1 MLDIQ
6 NVTYRIAGRTLFE
19 NMSAHIPAN
28 HRMGLIGRNGC
39 GKSTL
44 FKLICDEL
52 HADEG
57 SLTVQNDIKISTVAQ
72 EMPATSDTPVEFVLK
87 SHQERHDLLVESE
100 TTTDPYRLAEVH
112 QRLIDINAY
121 EAPARAAKILSGLGF
136 SEDEQHKPLSSFSGG
151 WRMRVALAAA
161 LFCEPDLLLLDE
173 PTNHLDLEATAWL
186 EAYLKNYP
194 RSLLV
199 ISHDRYLLNSVVDRI
214 YHLSHGTLKLY
225 NGNYD
230 FYEKSQK
237 EQMMQQEAFAKKQ
250 EAAREHVQSFIDRFR
265 AKASK
270 AKMVQSRIKML
281 EKFEP
286 LSVIKGESNVKLSF
300 PIAEDVSPP
309 MITMEKASVGYGEK
323 VVLKDLDTRIDPDD
337 RIALLGR
344 NGNGKTTFA
353 NLIAGYLKQMQGDV
367 VHHPKL
373 KVGYFHQHQI
383 DSMEGDVTAHDHLA
397 RHMPGAKPEAVRAQ
411 LGRFGIVKDMAT
423 TKVKSLSGGEK
434 ARLNLAVIS
443 SLKPNILILDEPTNH
458 LDMASRESL
467 IVAIN
472 DFNGAV
478 ILITHD
484 RYILEH
490 TVDRYWIVAD
500 QKVSKFEGSIDD
512 YYNLILGRKQKSSDS
527 MSRADEIKAKKMAKK
542 AKADKDKSG
551 TKKPNKSGRGQGFI
565 IE

>member
-19 NMSAHIPAN
+19 DMSVHIPAN

-44 FKLICDEL
+44 FKLICGEV
-52 HADEG
+52 HCDEG
-57 SLTVQNDIKISTVAQ
+57 SLSVQGDIKISTVAQ
-72 EMPATSDTPVEFVLK
+72 EMPATEETPLAFVLQSDK
-87 SHQERHDLLVESE
+87 ERHTLLHESE
-100 TTTDPYRLAEVH
+100 TTTNPYRLAEVH
-112 QRLIDINAY
+112 QRLIEINAY

-136 SEDEQHKPLSSFSGG
+136 NEEEQHKPLSSFSGG

-186 EAYLKNYP
+186 ENYLKNYP

-199 ISHDRYLLNSVVDRI
+199 ISHDRYLLNSVVNRI
-214 YHLSHGTLKLY
+214 YHLNQGTIKLY

-230 FYEKSQK
+230 FFEKTQK
-237 EQMMQQEAFAKKQ
+237 EQLLLQESYVKKQ
-250 EAAREHVQSFIDRFR
+250 QASRQHLQGFIDRFR
-265 AKASK
+265 ANPAR
-270 AKMVQSRIKML
+270 ARLVQSRVKML

-286 LSVIKGESNVKLSF
+286 LSVLKQENNIKLSF
-300 PIAEDVSPP
+300 PPAEDISPP
-309 MITMEKASVGYGEK
+309 MITMENASAGYGDK
-323 VVLKDLDTRIDPDD
+323 VIIKHLDHRIDPED

-353 NLIAGYLKQMQGDV
+353 NILAGSLKPLSGDV
-367 VHHPKL
+367 IHHPKL

-383 DSMEGDVTAHDHLA
+383 DSLEGELTAFDQLSRFMVA
-397 RHMPGAKPEAVRAQ
+397 AKPEAVRAQ
-411 LGRFGIVKDMAT
+411 LGRFGITKEMAN

-434 ARLNLAVIS
+434 ARLNLAMIS

-467 IVAIN
+467 IMAIN

-512 YYNLILGRKQKSSDS
+512 YYNLILGRKPKSTS
-527 MSRADEIKAKKMAKK
+527 SRADEIKAKKMAKK
-542 AKADKDKSG
+542 GSNKDNNSA
-551 TKKPNKSGRGQGFI
+551 KKPAKKPGRVEGFI
-565 IE
+565 MD

>member
-28 HRMGLIGRNGC
+28 HRMGLVGRNGT
-39 GKSTL
+39 GKTTL
-44 FKLICDEL
+44 FKLICGEL
-52 HADEG
+52 HVDEG
-57 SLTVQNDIKISTVAQ
+57 SLSVQGDIKIRTVAQ
-72 EMPATSDTPVEFVLK
+72 EMPATNDTPLEFVLE
-87 SHQERHDLLVESE
+87 SHTERHALLIESE
-100 TTTDPYRLAEVH
+100 TAADPYRLAEVH
-112 QRLIDINAY
+112 QRLIEISAY
-121 EAPARAAKILSGLGF
+121 EAPAKAAKILSGLGF
-136 SEDEQHKPLSSFSGG
+136 SEEEQHRPLSSFSGG

-186 EAYLKNYP
+186 EAYLKSYP
-194 RSLLV
+194 RSLLI

-214 YHLSHGTLKLY
+214 YHLAHNTLKLY

-230 FYEKSQK
+230 FYEKTQK
-237 EQMMQQEAFAKKQ
+237 EQMLLQEAFVKKQ
-250 EAAREHVQSFIDRFR
+250 KAAKEHIQSFVDRFR

-286 LSVIKGESNVKLSF
+286 LSVLRDESNIRLAF
-300 PIAEDVSPP
+300 PPAEDISPP
-309 MITMEKASVGYGEK
+309 MITMEKASVGYGDK
-323 VVLKDLDTRIDPDD
+323 VILKDLSTRIDPDD

-353 NLIAGYLKQMQGDV
+353 NLLAGYLTPMAGDV
-367 VHHPKL
+367 LHHPKL
-373 KVGYFHQHQI
+373 RVGYFHQHQI
-383 DSMEGDVTAHDHLA
+383 DAMEGDLTAHDHLA
-397 RHMPGAKPEAVRAQ
+397 MYMKGAKPEAVRAQ

-434 ARLNLAVIS
+434 ARLNFAVIS
-443 SLKPNILILDEPTNH
+443 SMKPNILILDEPTNH

-500 QKVSKFEGSIDD
+500 QHVSKFDGSIDD
-512 YYNLILGRKQKSSDS
+512 YYGLILGRKQKTG

-542 AKADKDKSG
+542 GGKPEQKSG
-551 TKKPNKSGRGQGFI
+551 GQSPNKPGRGQGFI
-565 IE
+565 ID

>member
-19 NMSAHIPAN
+19 NMTAHIPAN
-28 HRMGLIGRNGC
+28 HRMGLIGRNGS

-44 FKLICDEL
+44 FKLICGEL
-52 HADEG
+52 HCDEG
-57 SLTVQNDIKISTVAQ
+57 SLSLQGDVKISTVAQ
-72 EMPATSDTPVEFVLK
+72 EMPATNDTPLEFVLQSDK
-87 SHQERHDLLVESE
+87 DRHELLIESE
-100 TTTDPYRLAEVH
+100 TATDPYRLAEVH
-112 QRLIDINAY
+112 QRLVEINAY

-136 SEDEQHKPLSSFSGG
+136 SEDEQHQPLSSFSGG

-186 EAYLKNYP
+186 EAYLKSYP

-199 ISHDRYLLNSVVDRI
+199 ISHDRYLLNSVVNRI

-230 FYEKSQK
+230 FFEKTQK
-237 EQMMQQEAFAKKQ
+237 EQLLLQESALRKQ
-250 EAAREHVQSFIDRFR
+250 EAARAHMQSFIDRFR

-270 AKMVQSRIKML
+270 ASMVQSRIKML

-286 LSVIKGESNVKLSF
+286 LSAIKQDNSVQLSF
-300 PIAEDVSPP
+300 PKADDISPP
-309 MITMEKASVGYGEK
+309 MITMENASVGYGEK
-323 VVLKDLDTRIDPDD
+323 VVLKNLHTRIDPED

-353 NLIAGYLKQMQGDV
+353 NLLAGYLQPMSGDV
-367 VHHPKL
+367 LHHPKL

-383 DSMEGDVTAHDHLA
+383 DSFEGEMTAFDHLA
-397 RHMPGAKPEAVRAQ
+397 EHMKGAKPEAVRAQ
-411 LGRFGIVKDMAT
+411 LGRFGLTKDMAT

-434 ARLNLAVIS
+434 ARLNLALIS

-467 IVAIN
+467 IMAIN

-512 YYNLILGRKQKSSDS
+512 YYGLILGRKQKTT
-527 MSRADEIKAKKMAKK
+527 MSRADEIKAKKAAKK
-542 AKADKDKSG
+542 GGKPEQKPAGKPH
-551 TKKPNKSGRGQGFI
+551 KKPGRGDGFI
-565 IE
+565 ID

>member
-19 NMSAHIPAN
+19 NMTAHIPAN
-28 HRMGLIGRNGC
+28 HRMGLVGRNGS
-39 GKSTL
+39 GKTTL
-44 FKLICDEL
+44 FKLICGEL
-52 HADEG
+52 HVDDGKLELQG
-57 SLTVQNDIKISTVAQ
+57 DVKISTVAQ
-72 EMPATSDTPVEFVLK
+72 EMPATSDTPLEFVLQ
-87 SHQERHDLLVESE
+87 SHKERHDLLTELE
-100 TTTDPYRLAEVH
+100 TDLDPFRLADVH
-112 QRLIDINAY
+112 HRLLEINAY
-121 EAPARAAKILSGLGF
+121 EAPAKAAKILSGLGF
-136 SEDEQHKPLSSFSGG
+136 SEEEQHRPLSSFSGG

-186 EAYLKNYP
+186 ESYLKNYP

-199 ISHDRYLLNSVVDRI
+199 ISHDRYLLNSVVNRI
-214 YHLSHGTLKLY
+214 YHLTQGTLKFY

-230 FYEKSQK
+230 FFEKTQK
-237 EQMMQQEAFAKKQ
+237 EQLLLQ
-250 EAAREHVQSFIDRFR
+250 EAAIKKQTAARAHMQTFIDRFR

-270 AKMVQSRIKML
+270 ATMVQSRIKML

-286 LSVIKGESNVKLSF
+286 LSVIKQEGNIQLSF
-300 PIAEDVSPP
+300 PPAADISPP
-309 MITMEKASVGYGEK
+309 MITMEKASVGYGDK
-323 VVLKDLDTRIDPDD
+323 VVLKGLNCRIDPED

-353 NLIAGYLKQMQGDV
+353 NLLGGYLQPMSGDV
-367 VHHPKL
+367 GHHPKL

-383 DSMEGDVTAHDHLA
+383 DTLDGEYTAFDHLA
-397 RHMPGAKPEAVRAQ
+397 RHMKGASPEAVRAQ
-411 LGRFGIVKDMAT
+411 LGRFGITKDMAT

-434 ARLNLAVIS
+434 ARLNFALIS
-443 SLKPNILILDEPTNH
+443 ALKPNILILDEPTNH

-467 IVAIN
+467 ILAIN

-500 QKVSKFEGSIDD
+500 QKVEKFDGSIDD
-512 YYNLILGRKQKSSDS
+512 YYAMILGRKPKSSGL
-527 MSRADEIKAKKMAKK
+527 SRAEEIKLKKQAKKGGKQEQ
-542 AKADKDKSG
+542 
-551 TKKPNKSGRGQGFI
+551 KKPGQGSGKKSNRGQGYVM
-565 IE
+565 

>member
-28 HRMGLIGRNGC
+28 HRMGLVGRNGS
-39 GKSTL
+39 GKTTL
-44 FKLICDEL
+44 FKLICGEL
-52 HADEG
+52 HVDEG
-57 SLTVQNDIKISTVAQ
+57 SLTLQGDIKISTVAQ
-72 EMPATSDTPVEFVLK
+72 EMPATNDTPLEFVLQ
-87 SHQERHDLLVESE
+87 SHKERHDLLTELE
-100 TTTDPYRLAEVH
+100 CNTDPYRLGDIH
-112 QRLIDINAY
+112 QRLLDINAY
-121 EAPARAAKILSGLGF
+121 EAPAKAAKILIGLGF
-136 SEDEQHKPLSSFSGG
+136 TEDEQHQPLSSFSGG

-186 EAYLKNYP
+186 ESYLKSYP

-199 ISHDRYLLNSVVDRI
+199 ISHDRYLLNSVVNRI
-214 YHLSHGTLKLY
+214 YHLSHGALKLY

-230 FYEKSQK
+230 FYEKTQK
-237 EQMMQQEAFAKKQ
+237 EQFLLQEAAIKKQ
-250 EAAREHVQSFIDRFR
+250 EAARSHMKIFIDRFR

-270 AKMVQSRIKML
+270 ASMVQSRIKML

-286 LSVIKGESNVKLSF
+286 LSALKQDSTVHLAF
-300 PIAEDVSPP
+300 PKADDISPP
-309 MITMEKASVGYGEK
+309 MITMENASVGYGDK
-323 VVLKDLDTRIDPDD
+323 VILKDLDTRIDPED

-353 NLIAGYLKQMQGDV
+353 NLLAGYLQPMSGDV
-367 VHHPKL
+367 IHHPKL

-383 DSMEGDVTAHDHLA
+383 DAMETDLTAFDHLSQ
-397 RHMPGAKPEAVRAQ
+397 HMQHAKPEAVRAQ
-411 LGRFGIVKDMAT
+411 LGRFGIVQNMAT
-423 TKVKSLSGGEK
+423 TKVRSLSGGEK

-443 SLKPNILILDEPTNH
+443 AQKPNILILDEPTNH

-467 IVAIN
+467 IMAIN

-512 YYNLILGRKQKSSDS
+512 YYAMILGKKPKSSTLSRAEEIKLKKQAKKGKQPEQKSSN
-527 MSRADEIKAKKMAKK
+527 
-542 AKADKDKSG
+542 
-551 TKKPNKSGRGQGFI
+551 KPSNKSNRGQGFV

>member
-19 NMSAHIPAN
+19 NMTAHIPSN
-28 HRMGLIGRNGC
+28 HRMGLVGRNGS

-44 FKLICDEL
+44 FKLICGEL
-52 HADEG
+52 HTDEG
-57 SLTVQNDIKISTVAQ
+57 SLTLQGDIKISTVAQ
-72 EMPATSDTPVEFVLK
+72 EMPLTHDTPLEFVLQSDK
-87 SHQERHDLLVESE
+87 ERHSLLVESE
-100 TTTDPYRLAEVH
+100 TTVDPYRLAEVH
-112 QRLIDINAY
+112 HRLLEINAY
-121 EAPARAAKILSGLGF
+121 EAPTKAAKILSGLGF
-136 SEDEQHKPLSSFSGG
+136 SEDEQHRPLSSFSGG

-194 RSLLV
+194 RSLLI
-199 ISHDRYLLNSVVDRI
+199 ISHDRYMLNSVVNRI
-214 YHLSHGTLKLY
+214 YHLSHGTLKFY

-230 FYEKSQK
+230 FFEKTQK
-237 EQMMQQEAFAKKQ
+237 EQMLLQASCVKKQ
-250 EAAREHVQSFIDRFR
+250 QASRQHLQSFIDRFR
-265 AKASK
+265 ANPAR
-270 AKMVQSRIKML
+270 ARLVQSRVKML

-286 LSVIKGESNVKLSF
+286 LSVLRDEGNVRLSF
-300 PIAEDVSPP
+300 PPADDISPP
-309 MITMEKASVGYGEK
+309 MITMEKAKVGYGDK
-323 VVLKDLDTRIDPDD
+323 VILKNLDHRIDPED

-353 NLIAGYLKQMQGDV
+353 NLLAGYLAPMSGDV
-367 VHHPKL
+367 IHHPKL
-373 KVGYFHQHQI
+373 RVGYFHQHQI
-383 DSMEGDVTAHDHLA
+383 DALEGDVTAFDHLSQY
-397 RHMPGAKPEAVRAQ
+397 MKNAKPEAVRAQ
-411 LGRFGIVKDMAT
+411 LGRFGITKDMAI

-434 ARLNLAVIS
+434 ARLNLAMIS

-467 IVAIN
+467 IMAIN

-500 QKVSKFEGSIDD
+500 QEVSKFEGSIDD
-512 YYNLILGRKQKSSDS
+512 YYGLILGKKPKSSN
-527 MSRADEIKAKKMAKK
+527 SRADEIKAKKMAKK
-542 AKADKDKSG
+542 G
-551 TKKPNKSGRGQGFI
+551 KPAEQNKSGNKGPKKPGRGDGFI
-565 IE
+565 ID